1 MRGVINLRGRIIAV
15 CDLKLQLGVHAASVA
30 DEECKIVVVES
41 AAGPAGLIVDGV
53 NEVMAVTEQQIEPEA
68 GSREGYLNGIA

>member
-30 DEECKIVVVES
+30 DEECKIVVES